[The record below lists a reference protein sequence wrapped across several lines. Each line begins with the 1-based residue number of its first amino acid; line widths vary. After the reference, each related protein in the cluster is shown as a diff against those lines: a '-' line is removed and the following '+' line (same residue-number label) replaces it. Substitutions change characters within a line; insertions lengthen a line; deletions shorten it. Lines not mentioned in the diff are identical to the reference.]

1 MENGLCQ
8 DAIGPN
14 GKSDFNSYADA
25 LWWGVVSTSAGW
37 GGGAYTGGKYHWLGS
52 VEFLLGGVSLL
63 VEAVKNSGEE

>member
-1 MENGLCQ
+1 MNPKGLAVLHQYVNVLVGLDVDMENGLCQ

-37 GGGAYTGGKYHWLGS
+37 GGRC
-52 VEFLLGGVSLL
+52 
-63 VEAVKNSGEE
+63 